1 MQFSPQQ
8 EEALRRVARWLD
20 NPDKPWFYLAGYA
33 GTGKTTLAKEF
44 ASGVGGGVCFAAYTG
59 KAAYV
64 LQSKGCVGATTLH
77 RLIYKP
83 KDKSKQRLQE
93 LTEQLDDLIYQLTA
107 EEKIGYPDDPGNPA
121 IAEAV
126 ARSPQVIK
134 LKAEIEAERSSLE
147 RPLFA
152 LNLESEVRNA
162 KLVVVDEC
170 SMVDEQMGKD
180 LLSFE
185 VPVLVL
191 GDPAQLPPVRGE
203 GFFTQREPDFL
214 LTEIHRQARDNPIL
228 RLATDV
234 REGRGLPPGEYG
246 DSRVIEISAADES
259 LYLAHDQMLV
269 GRNEMRK
276 GCNRKI
282 RRLRGRDQPM
292 PVPGDRLVCL
302 RNNHEVG
309 LLNGGIWE
317 ALDAVQID
325 ADEIGLT
332 LKSEDGTASITTTAH
347 THYFLGEKPLYWH
360 VRERDCFDFGYALT
374 VHKSQGSQW
383 DSVLVFDESWFMKNL
398 ARNWMYTAIT
408 RAAKRVTI
416 VRPRA

>member
-20 NPDKPWFYLAGYA
+20 SPDKPWFYLAGYA

-44 ASGVGGGVCFAAYTG
+44 ASGISGGVCFGAYTG
-59 KAAYV
+59 KAAHV
-64 LQSKGCVGATTLH
+64 LQTKGCVGATTLH

-83 KDKSKQRLQE
+83 KEKSRERLKE
-93 LTEQLDDLIYQLTA
+93 LTEQLDDLVFQLTA
-107 EEKIGYPDDPGNPA
+107 EERLGYPDDHGNPA

-126 ARSPQVIK
+126 AQSPQVVKI
-134 LKAEIEAERSSLE
+134 KAEIEAERSSLE

-162 KLVVVDEC
+162 KLVVIDEC
-170 SMVDEQMGKD
+170 SMVDEQMGSD

-203 GFFTQREPDFL
+203 GFFTNREPDYL

-234 REGRGLPPGEYG
+234 REGRGLPLGEYG
-246 DSRVIEISAADES
+246 ESRVIELSEAGEA
-259 LYLAHDQMLV
+259 LYLDHDQMLV
-269 GRNEMRK
+269 GRNQMRR

-282 RRLRGRDQPM
+282 RLLRGREQPM
-292 PVPGDRLVCL
+292 PMPGDRLVCL
-302 RNNHEVG
+302 RNNHEIG

-317 ALDAVQID
+317 TLDSVQID
-325 ADEIGLT
+325 SDEVGLT
-332 LKSEDGTASITTTAH
+332 LRGEDGQQLTTVAH
-347 THYFLGEKPLYWH
+347 THFFLGEKPPFYQ

-383 DSVLVFDESWFMKNL
+383 DSVLVYDESWFMREK
-398 ARNWMYTAIT
+398 ARSWMYTAIT

-416 VRPRA
+416 VRSRW